1 MVFHGRN
8 THESLPARIA
18 RREDGLTLIELLFSV
33 VMLAMVLAAVSTS
46 LINSQ
51 DVANAGVE
59 QQNSIQEAET
69 GLHRMTRELRQ
80 GQVPAGGT
88 LPTAAGDQLDMVVG
102 GKRVFYDCTVVSAG
116 YHACVRYTTTSLAV
130 RPGPGCGACAN
141 LTAERV
147 IDRLVNGV
155 STGANGIA
163 IFTPNSASTPTRYD
177 VAIQVP
183 AKGAKRLGSTATV
196 AFDDAIYLRNAPGP
210 LAAVGGKYEGG
221 Q

>member
-1 MVFHGRN
+1 LVFHGRIA
-8 THESLPARIA
+8 HDSFAARIA
-18 RREDGLTLIELLFSV
+18 RDESGFTLIELLFSFV
-33 VMLAMVLAAVSTS
+33 LLTLVLAAASIS
-46 LINSQ
+46 LITSQ
-51 DVANAGVE
+51 TVASDGIE

-69 GLHRMTRELRQ
+69 GLYRMTRELRQ

-88 LPTAAGDQLDMVVG
+88 LPT
-102 GKRVFYDCTVVSAG
+102 TAG

-130 RPGPGCGACAN
+130 RPGPGCVSCIG
-141 LTAERV
+141 LTAETV

-155 STGANGIA
+155 SPGANGTA

-177 VAIQVP
+177 VTIQVP
-183 AKGAKRLGSTATV
+183 AKGAKRSGSMATV